1 MINNSNLIDLEKN
14 MLSKLIDRQTT
25 YYLSNAVAKDTTLL
39 ANSLHSCLLIKH
51 QFTMF
56 FAIFKIYKNCL

>member
-1 MINNSNLIDLEKN
+1 

-25 YYLSNAVAKDTTLL
+25 YYLSNTEAKDTTLL
-39 ANSLHSCLLIKH
+39 ENSLHSCLLIKH

-56 FAIFKIYKNCL
+56 LPLEYKKCL